1 MNRRDGIG
9 TTQRRVDPT
18 VASAASNLSGAGRTQ
33 MNTLPT
39 GARSASGRAS
49 QADEVDL
56 STTMCAVAR
65 ALSGTDVRAERI
77 AALRQSIAAGTYHV
91 SSPDIAGKLIN
102 ALLEVAHLTERETL
116 GGMGFLRPRRG

>member
-33 MNTLPT
+33 MNPLPT

-65 ALSGTDVRAERI
+65 VLSGTDVRAERI
-77 AALRQSIAAGTYHV
+77 AALRQSIAA
-91 SSPDIAGKLIN
+91 SSYNVPSSHIAGKLIN
-102 ALLEVAHLTERETL
+102 SLLKNRT
-116 GGMGFLRPRRG
+116 